1 MEFVTALLQ
10 KGCGLQF
17 AYVCGQPRQLKTGS
31 LSSSESKAFF
41 KSDLISL
48 AFKPEEM
55 IDI

>member
-1 MEFVTALLQ
+1 MEFVVALPQ

-31 LSSSESKAFF
+31 LSNSKSKAFF
-41 KSDLISL
+41 KSDFKSL